1 MKRARLCCF
10 LFLLL
15 VCTIL
20 AGCTASVPPKASG
33 ALDDE
38 TLGWFETMYFNFNTI
53 DRSYPCNMQNMMLSS
68 EYADVRE
75 INLFSLFYNGV
86 IGTPVPV
93 SDEERE
99 ALTAIVPEAAQQD
112 ITKITKKQMDAVL
125 RQNTGLTLD
134 ETAKVGLDQFLY
146 LDEYDA
152 YYAVHSDTSIDACTL
167 QSGWRDAD
175 GTVHLQYQFAG
186 HHGTVTL
193 KRTETAYFFVSN
205 TYIYKES
212 GNL

>member
-53 DRSYPCNMQNMMLSS
+53 DGTYPCNMQNMMLSS

-86 IGTPVPV
+86 IGTPAPV

-112 ITKITKKQMDAVL
+112 VTKIAKKQMDAVL

-134 ETAKVGLDQFLY
+134 ETDKVGLDQFLY

-186 HHGTVTL
+186 HRGTVTL